1 MRRIETAGGQ
11 RAAKL
16 RADLAFEGFE
26 RRREKLIAPGLVLL
40 ALASPGGLVVPFS
53 SLFGPGD
60 AR

>member
-1 MRRIETAGGQ
+1 MKPLWTHTLAWL
-11 RAAKL
+11 AAV
-16 RADLAFEGFE
+16 AVA
-26 RRREKLIAPGLVLL
+26 VLL